1 MIRAFLLLI
10 TLNVVCMVS
19 YFTYNRM
26 DSRLNSSEE
35 IIKREMIEANQ
46 EMEKKLQN
54 KIHDGREPDELI
66 KFRESWLLRL
76 QDIKSLRLEKKSIE
90 KSLLSIIIPLF
101 LSFKFAVIEFFYV
114 DEISTWNGFKIY
126 TSHVGWV
133 FLLMAII
140 TISQAFRSQNSCIN
154 MVNPTR
160 LNHIHTFDGS
170 TGRGL
175 DSTHTSEYQTLQTPL
190 TESTTIS
197 KDP

>member
-10 TLNVVCMVS
+10 TLNLVCISS

-35 IIKREMIEANQ
+35 NIRREMIEANQ
-46 EMEKKLQN
+46 EMELKIQN
-54 KIHDGREPDELI
+54 KIHEGKEPDELI

-76 QDIKSLRLEKKSIE
+76 QDIKSIRLEKKSIE

-114 DEISTWNGFKIY
+114 DEIAVINGFNIY

-133 FLLMAII
+133 FLLIAII
-140 TISQAFRSQNSCIN
+140 TITQALKSQNSCIST
-154 MVNPTR
+154 VSPTR
-160 LNHIHTFDGS
+160 LNHVHTFVDS

-175 DSTHTSEYQTLQTPL
+175 DSTHTSECQTLQTPL
-190 TESTTIS
+190 TESTTMT